1 MNDKD
6 YITPKELAD
15 RWHKSPRTLANQRMK
30 GEGPPYYKI
39 GKKILYD
46 MADIKEIE
54 ENSFVGRSD

>member
-46 MADIKEIE
+46 MADIKKYAIE
-54 ENSFVGRSD
+54 A

>member
-30 GEGPPYYKI
+30 KRLSHITKYLAKRFYM
-39 GKKILYD
+39 ILK
-46 MADIKEIE
+46 MWRK
-54 ENSFVGRSD
+54 